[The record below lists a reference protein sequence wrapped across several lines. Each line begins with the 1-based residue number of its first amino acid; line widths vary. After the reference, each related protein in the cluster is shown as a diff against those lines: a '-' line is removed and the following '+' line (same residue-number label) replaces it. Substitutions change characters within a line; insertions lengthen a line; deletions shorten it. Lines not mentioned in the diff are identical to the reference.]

1 MSEPKRVTDA
11 FFVTPQPS
19 RTDIRRFAEQ
29 GFRTIIN
36 NRPDGEEP
44 GQLSAAEAKA
54 EAEQANMT
62 YVHIPVKTGAIAASD
77 AEAFERALRASPQ
90 PVVAHCKTGTR
101 SYLLWGAGEVM
112 HRKRDAG
119 DIVTQAAASGYDLN
133 SLPALVAR
141 LKESA

>member
-1 MSEPKRVTDA
+1 MPEPKRVTDA
-11 FFVTPQPS
+11 FFVTPQPGK
-19 RTDIRRFAEQ
+19 TDIRRFAGQ

-44 GQLSAAEAKA
+44 GQLSASEAKA
-54 EAEQANMT
+54 EAEQANMA
-62 YVHIPVKTGAIAASD
+62 YVHLPVKTGAITASD
-77 AEAFERALRASPQ
+77 VETFQRALRESPQ

-101 SYLLWGAGEVM
+101 SYLLWGAAEVM
-112 HRKRDAG
+112 SAKRDAG

-133 SLPALVAR
+133 SLPSLVER

>member
-1 MSEPKRVTDA
+1 MPEPKRVTDA
-11 FFVTPQPS
+11 LFVTPQPGKP
-19 RTDIRRFAEQ
+19 DIRRFAGQ

-44 GQLSAAEAKA
+44 GQLSAADAKA
-54 EAEQANMT
+54 EAQQANMA
-62 YVHIPVKTGAIAASD
+62 YVHLPVKTGAITASD
-77 AEAFERALRASPQ
+77 VDASVARQSAARCRA
-90 PVVAHCKTGTR
+90 CKTGTR
-101 SYLLWGAGEVM
+101 SYLLWGAAEVM
-112 HRKRDAG
+112 SGKRDAG